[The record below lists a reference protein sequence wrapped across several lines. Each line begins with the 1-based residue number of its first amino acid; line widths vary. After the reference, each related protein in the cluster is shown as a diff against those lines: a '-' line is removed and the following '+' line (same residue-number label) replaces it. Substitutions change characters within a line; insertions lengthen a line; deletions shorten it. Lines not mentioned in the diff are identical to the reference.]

1 MTKRGFSLIELLVGL
16 GLILF
21 LVLAT
26 AELILFSTRAKG
38 EAEAAQAAFGLVA
51 EKLEELRSLR
61 PEDPGL
67 EPGARAEAVTP
78 PGEERL
84 FLRTWTVEPLPAG
97 LRRVEVEVTAE
108 AGGRGAAMVLYLSSE
123 AGW

>member
-1 MTKRGFSLIELLVGL
+1 MPKRGFSLVELLIGL

-26 AELILFSTRAKG
+26 AELVLLSMRATG
-38 EAEAAQAAFGLVA
+38 QAEAAQAAFGLVA

-61 PEDPGL
+61 PDDPGL
-67 EPGARAEAVTP
+67 EPGARAEAVSP

-84 FLRTWTVEPLPAG
+84 FLRKWTIEALAAG
-97 LRRVEVEVTAE
+97 LRRVEVEVTAAE
-108 AGGRGAAMVLYLSSE
+108 GGRSAAMALYLSRD
-123 AGW
+123 AGL

>member
-1 MTKRGFSLIELLVGL
+1 MPKRGFSLVELLIGL

-26 AELILFSTRAKG
+26 AELVLLSMRAKG
-38 EAEAAQAAFGLVA
+38 QAEAAQAAFGLVT

-61 PEDPGL
+61 PDDPGL
-67 EPGARAEAVTP
+67 EPGARAEAVSP

-84 FLRTWTVEPLPAG
+84 FLRKWTVEALAAG
-97 LRRVEVEVTAE
+97 LKRVEVEVTAE
-108 AGGRGAAMVLYLSSE
+108 DGGRGAAMVLYLSRE
-123 AGW
+123 AGF